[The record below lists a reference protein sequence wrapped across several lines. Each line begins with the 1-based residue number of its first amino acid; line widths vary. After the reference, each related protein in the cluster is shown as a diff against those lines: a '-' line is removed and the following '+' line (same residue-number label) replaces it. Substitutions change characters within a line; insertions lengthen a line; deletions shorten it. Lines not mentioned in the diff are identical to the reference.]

1 MSRKEIK
8 MSVNQKSDENIIN
21 NIFKIILYI
30 LLKQKSIEGK
40 HYILNLKRKYKKQK
54 KEHKIETEYDI
65 YTHYIIYM
73 TMGKR

>member
-30 LLKQKSIEGK
+30 LLKQKAIEGK

-65 YTHYIIYM
+65 YTHYIIY
-73 TMGKR
+73 T